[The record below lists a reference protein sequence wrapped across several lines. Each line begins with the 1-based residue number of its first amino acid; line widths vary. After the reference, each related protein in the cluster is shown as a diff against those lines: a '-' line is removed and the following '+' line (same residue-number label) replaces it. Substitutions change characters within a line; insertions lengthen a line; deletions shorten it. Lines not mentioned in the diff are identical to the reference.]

1 MYIFYTSM
9 YCNCPSLTAEFINH
23 LGAVVGMMAV
33 VGLMADVV
41 VL

>member
-23 LGAVVGMMAV
+23 LGAVVVM
-33 VGLMADVV
+33 MADVV
-41 VL
+41 VLLEPEG